1 MKPLLT
7 PALLLALAGCSAQKA
22 PESAAPPAAPAAP
35 APEAIGIANPA
46 SEHCVKLG
54 GKLEIR
60 SETGGQVGYCHLPD
74 GRVVEEW
81 ALFRESRGK

>member
-1 MKPLLT
+1 MRISSLALLPLLT
-7 PALLLALAGCSAQKA
+7 TACIADEGSPGGTTPK
-22 PESAAPPAAPAAP
+22 
-35 APEAIGIANPA
+35 IGMANPA
-46 SEHCVKLG
+46 SVHCIELG

-81 ALFRESRGK
+81 ALFREKKVP